1 MDDLYQVLGVSKT
14 ASAAEIKK
22 AYRDLAFKY
31 HPDRNPGDKS
41 AEEKFK
47 QISAAYS
54 VLGDDQKRAQYD
66 QYGAAGQAQY
76 GSQPGSNTYGAQDDP
91 FAQWYNNTQQQQ
103 QNSGYRQYTYY
114 YTTENR
120 EQASVSRS
128 ESIVLFLEKFIIMC
142 AGFFLLRYS
151 WFIIPIGP
159 ILCIAAIVNG
169 ATGMVRALKYLFAPR
184 SKSEK

>member
-22 AYRDLAFKY
+22 AYRELAFKY

-47 QISAAYS
+47 QISAAYA
-54 VLGDDQKRAQYD
+54 VLSDDQKRSQYD
-66 QYGAAGQAQY
+66 QYGNQTQ
-76 GSQPGSNTYGAQDDP
+76 GSGSPYENQDDP
-91 FAQWYNNTQQQQ
+91 FAQWYNNTQQQHE
-103 QNSGYRQYTYY
+103 YRQYTYY
-114 YTTENR
+114 YSTGKR
-120 EQASVSRS
+120 ESESLSRS
-128 ESIVLFLEKFIIMC
+128 ESVVLFLEKFVIMS
-142 AGFFLLRYS
+142 AGLFLLRYS

-159 ILCIAAIVNG
+159 ILCIAAIING
-169 ATGMVRALKYLFAPR
+169 VTGMVRALKYLFAPH